1 MDLMKL
7 IATYTDCMPDLPGM
21 FEASWGF
28 ERSISN
34 TTLRDIRDPVS
45 HLPHFPLARFYL
57 RPPAIWV

>member
-21 FEASWGF
+21 FEAFWDS

-34 TTLRDIRDPVS
+34 ATLFEVRDPVP
-45 HLPHFPLARFYL
+45 HLPHFSLAGFYL
-57 RPPAIWV
+57 